1 MERLY
6 AQSMVAKRDVEHIY
20 GALFLGAFAS
30 LEGMLED
37 LFLKLLTGRVR
48 VPRSVRSKVTFRSD
62 MVARGVVFGDR
73 KYVDWTPYDRTLKR
87 AETLFYGGRPFSKLD
102 PNEIGVIKMVCTIRN
117 AVAHQ
122 SGHARK
128 QFDKEVISQL
138 TLPPR
143 ERTPTGFLRSIHSS
157 APDVTRYE
165 QLIGDLTS
173 IARNLA
179 SG

>member
-6 AQSMVAKRDVEHIY
+6 ARSLVAKRNVEHIY
-20 GALFLGAFAS
+20 GALFIGAFAS
-30 LEGMLED
+30 FEGMLED

-62 MVARGVVFGDR
+62 IVARGIVFGDH
-73 KYVDWTPYDRTLKR
+73 KYLDWTPYDRTLKR
-87 AETLFYGGRPFSKLD
+87 AERLFYGGRPFSKLD
-102 PNEIGVIKMVCTIRN
+102 PNEIGRIKMLCAIRN

-122 SGHARK
+122 SAHARK
-128 QFDKEVISQL
+128 QFDKEVISNLIL
-138 TLPPR
+138 TPR
-143 ERTPTGFLRSIHSS
+143 ERTPTGFLRSLHSS
-157 APDVTRYE
+157 TPDVTRYE